1 MANEYIHWS
10 KRAKQ
15 REGKMALGVGVVL
28 RKAGVSVS
36 LAGVKGE
43 REERGGVS
51 LREVGTSV

>member
-28 RKAGVSVS
+28 RKAGVS
-36 LAGVKGE
+36 
-43 REERGGVS
+43 RG
-51 LREVGTSV
+51 